1 MCLKLIF
8 GLAEKRKMRKN
19 KSSANDND
27 RAANSGDGGDGT
39 NISAPSTRALHLSNI
54 VELSIS
60 FKCGGSN
67 K

>member
-1 MCLKLIF
+1 
-8 GLAEKRKMRKN
+8 MRKN